1 MISNTLFSIVVVYLV
16 WSNMKIKI
24 SVEGMNV
31 NIVLNKEQINE
42 FDLKWRSIGEE
53 STLENFIVN
62 DISDLVKN
70 EIDNGLYGLFN
81 Y

>member
-1 MISNTLFSIVVVYLV
+1 
-16 WSNMKIKI
+16 MKIKI
-24 SVEGMNV
+24 SVNGMNV

-62 DISDLVKN
+62 DISSLVEN

>member
-1 MISNTLFSIVVVYLV
+1 MN
-16 WSNMKIKI
+16 IKI
-24 SVEGMNV
+24 SVNGMSVNV
-31 NIVLNKEQINE
+31 VLTKEQIE
-42 FDLKWRSIGEE
+42 EYDLKFRTLGWE

-62 DISDLVKN
+62 DISELVKN

>member
-1 MISNTLFSIVVVYLV
+1 
-16 WSNMKIKI
+16 MKIKI

-42 FDLKWRSIGEE
+42 FDLKWRTIGEE

>member
-1 MISNTLFSIVVVYLV
+1 MN
-16 WSNMKIKI
+16 IKI

-42 FDLKWRSIGEE
+42 FDLKWKSIGEE

-62 DISDLVKN
+62 DISELVRN

>member
-1 MISNTLFSIVVVYLV
+1 
-16 WSNMKIKI
+16 MKIKI

-42 FDLKWRSIGEE
+42 FDLKWRTIGEE
-53 STLENFIVN
+53 SSLENFIVN
-62 DISDLVKN
+62 DISSLVEN
-70 EIDNGLYGLFN
+70 EIENGLYGLFN

>member
-1 MISNTLFSIVVVYLV
+1 
-16 WSNMKIKI
+16 MKIKI
-24 SVEGMNV
+24 SVNGMNV

-42 FDLKWRSIGEE
+42 FDLKWRTIGEE

>member
-1 MISNTLFSIVVVYLV
+1 
-16 WSNMKIKI
+16 MKIKI
-24 SVEGMNV
+24 SVNGMNV

-42 FDLKWRSIGEE
+42 FDLKWKSIGEE

-62 DISDLVKN
+62 DISSLIEN

>member
-1 MISNTLFSIVVVYLV
+1 
-16 WSNMKIKI
+16 MKIKI
-24 SVEGMNV
+24 SVNGMNV

-42 FDLKWRSIGEE
+42 FDLKWRTIGEE

-62 DISDLVKN
+62 DISELVKN

>member
-1 MISNTLFSIVVVYLV
+1 MN
-16 WSNMKIKI
+16 IKI
-24 SVEGMNV
+24 SVNGMNV

>member
-1 MISNTLFSIVVVYLV
+1 
-16 WSNMKIKI
+16 MKIKI
-24 SVEGMNV
+24 SVNGMNV

-42 FDLKWRSIGEE
+42 FENKWKSIGEE

-62 DISDLVKN
+62 DISELVRN

>member
-1 MISNTLFSIVVVYLV
+1 MISNTLFCIIVVYLV
-16 WSNMKIKI
+16 RSNMKIKI
-24 SVEGMNV
+24 SVNGMNV

-62 DISDLVKN
+62 DISSLVEN
-70 EIDNGLYGLFN
+70 EIENGLYGLFN

>member
-1 MISNTLFSIVVVYLV
+1 MN
-16 WSNMKIKI
+16 IKI
-24 SVEGMNV
+24 SVNGMNV

-42 FDLKWRSIGEE
+42 FDLKWKSIGEE

-62 DISDLVKN
+62 DISSLVEN
-70 EIDNGLYGLFN
+70 EIENGLYGLFN

>member
-1 MISNTLFSIVVVYLV
+1 MN
-16 WSNMKIKI
+16 IKI
-24 SVEGMNV
+24 SVNGMNV

-62 DISDLVKN
+62 DISSLIEN

>member
-1 MISNTLFSIVVVYLV
+1 
-16 WSNMKIKI
+16 MKIKI

-31 NIVLNKEQINE
+31 NNVLNKEQINE

-62 DISDLVKN
+62 DISELVKN

>member
-1 MISNTLFSIVVVYLV
+1 MISNTLFCIIVVYLV
-16 WSNMKIKI
+16 RSNMNIKI
-24 SVEGMNV
+24 SVNGMNV

>member
-1 MISNTLFSIVVVYLV
+1 
-16 WSNMKIKI
+16 MKIKI
-24 SVEGMNV
+24 SVEGMKV

-42 FDLKWRSIGEE
+42 FDLKWRTIGEE

-62 DISDLVKN
+62 DISSLVEN
-70 EIDNGLYGLFN
+70 EIENGLYGLFN

>member
-1 MISNTLFSIVVVYLV
+1 
-16 WSNMKIKI
+16 MKIKI

-42 FDLKWRSIGEE
+42 FDLKWKSIGEE

-62 DISDLVKN
+62 DISSLVEN
-70 EIDNGLYGLFN
+70 EIENGLYGLFN

>member
-1 MISNTLFSIVVVYLV
+1 
-16 WSNMKIKI
+16 MKIKI

-42 FDLKWRSIGEE
+42 FDLKWKSIGEE

-62 DISDLVKN
+62 DISELVRN

>member
-1 MISNTLFSIVVVYLV
+1 
-16 WSNMKIKI
+16 MKIKI
-24 SVEGMNV
+24 SVNGMNV

-42 FDLKWRSIGEE
+42 FDLKWRTIGEE

-62 DISDLVKN
+62 DISELVRN

>member
-1 MISNTLFSIVVVYLV
+1 
-16 WSNMKIKI
+16 MKIKI

-31 NIVLNKEQINE
+31 NIVLNKEQIDE

-62 DISDLVKN
+62 DISSLVEN
-70 EIDNGLYGLFN
+70 EIENGLYGLFN

>member
-1 MISNTLFSIVVVYLV
+1 
-16 WSNMKIKI
+16 MKIKI

-31 NIVLNKEQINE
+31 NIVLNKEQIDE

-62 DISDLVKN
+62 DISELVKN

>member
-1 MISNTLFSIVVVYLV
+1 
-16 WSNMKIKI
+16 MKIKI
-24 SVEGMNV
+24 SVNGMNV
-31 NIVLNKEQINE
+31 NIILNKEQINE

-62 DISDLVKN
+62 DISSLVEN
-70 EIDNGLYGLFN
+70 EIENGLYGLFN

>member
-1 MISNTLFSIVVVYLV
+1 
-16 WSNMKIKI
+16 MKIKI
-24 SVEGMNV
+24 SVNGMNV

-42 FDLKWRSIGEE
+42 CDLKWRSIGEE

>member
-1 MISNTLFSIVVVYLV
+1 
-16 WSNMKIKI
+16 MKIKI
-24 SVEGMNV
+24 SVNGMNV

-42 FDLKWRSIGEE
+42 FDLKWRTIGEE

-62 DISDLVKN
+62 DISSLVEN

>member
-1 MISNTLFSIVVVYLV
+1 
-16 WSNMKIKI
+16 MKIKI

-42 FDLKWRSIGEE
+42 FDLKWRTIGEE

-62 DISDLVKN
+62 DISELVKN

>member
-1 MISNTLFSIVVVYLV
+1 
-16 WSNMKIKI
+16 MKIKI

-62 DISDLVKN
+62 DISSLVEN
-70 EIDNGLYGLFN
+70 EIENGLYGLFN

>member
-1 MISNTLFSIVVVYLV
+1 
-16 WSNMKIKI
+16 MKIKI
-24 SVEGMNV
+24 SVNGMNV

-70 EIDNGLYGLFN
+70 EIENGLYGLFN

>member
-1 MISNTLFSIVVVYLV
+1 
-16 WSNMKIKI
+16 
-24 SVEGMNV
+24 MNV

-42 FDLKWRSIGEE
+42 FDLKWKSIGEE

-62 DISDLVKN
+62 DISSLIEN
-70 EIDNGLYGLFN
+70 EIENGLYGLFN

>member
-1 MISNTLFSIVVVYLV
+1 
-16 WSNMKIKI
+16 MKIKI
-24 SVEGMNV
+24 SVNGMNV

>member
-1 MISNTLFSIVVVYLV
+1 
-16 WSNMKIKI
+16 MKIKI
-24 SVEGMNV
+24 SVNGMNV

-42 FDLKWRSIGEE
+42 FDLIWKSIVEE

-62 DISDLVKN
+62 DISELVRN

>member
-1 MISNTLFSIVVVYLV
+1 
-16 WSNMKIKI
+16 MKIKI

-31 NIVLNKEQINE
+31 NIVLNKEQIDE

-62 DISDLVKN
+62 DISELVRN

>member
-1 MISNTLFSIVVVYLV
+1 
-16 WSNMKIKI
+16 MKIKI
-24 SVEGMNV
+24 SVGGMNV

-42 FDLKWRSIGEE
+42 FDLKWRTIGEE

-62 DISDLVKN
+62 DISSLIEN

>member
-1 MISNTLFSIVVVYLV
+1 MN
-16 WSNMKIKI
+16 IKI

-42 FDLKWRSIGEE
+42 FDLKWKSIGEE

-62 DISDLVKN
+62 DISELVRN
-70 EIDNGLYGLFN
+70 EIDNGLNGLFN